1 MSKSE
6 IEQEKEQTLKCAL
19 SNNISESIITI
30 KNTFGGDVGEILNF
44 EGCDSVNSEIA
55 SKFINEVAKHE
66 AKIYGITAPDLNIE
80 LTKSSKERAMAA
92 PMGRTGAKKNQ
103 GANEFMTDL
112 LEAAKNDDSYDKYVD
127 NHQVE
132 LAMKES
138 CVLGS
143 RLAIWMLKTADLKVY
158 LFASDETRANR
169 VFNRE
174 GGDIEQ
180 IKSFTAMR
188 DSEDTKRYKEFY
200 NIDNNNYD
208 FVDLFIDVNTKTPE
222 EIVQDILDKLEEKG
236 LISKV
241 E

>member
-1 MSKSE
+1 M
-6 IEQEKEQTLKCAL
+6 TLAQV
-19 SNNISESIITI
+19 I
-30 KNTFGGDVGEILNF
+30 
-44 EGCDSVNSEIA
+44 
-55 SKFINEVAKHE
+55 
-66 AKIYGITAPDLNIE
+66 
-80 LTKSSKERAMAA
+80 
-92 PMGRTGAKKNQ
+92 
-103 GANEFMTDL
+103 
-112 LEAAKNDDSYDKYVD
+112 EAAKNDDSYDKYVD

-143 RLAIWMLKTADLKVY
+143 RLAIWMLKNADLKVY

>member
-1 MSKSE
+1 MNYKLNGELRVAISGKSGCGNTTVSGLLSE
-6 IEQEKEQTLKCAL
+6 KLGIKLINYTFRQLAQEKNMTLAQV
-19 SNNISESIITI
+19 I
-30 KNTFGGDVGEILNF
+30 
-44 EGCDSVNSEIA
+44 
-55 SKFINEVAKHE
+55 
-66 AKIYGITAPDLNIE
+66 
-80 LTKSSKERAMAA
+80 
-92 PMGRTGAKKNQ
+92 
-103 GANEFMTDL
+103 
-112 LEAAKNDDSYDKYVD
+112 EAAKNDDSYDKYVD
-127 NHQVE
+127 KHQVE

-143 RLAIWMLKTADLKVY
+143 RLAIWMLKNADLKVY

-188 DSEDTKRYKEFY
+188 DSEDTRRYKEFY

-208 FVDLFIDVNTKTPE
+208 FVDLFIDVNTKTPDQ
-222 EIVQDILDKLEEKG
+222 IVQEILDKLEEKG

>member
-1 MSKSE
+1 MNYKLNGELRVAISGKSGCGNTTVSGLLSE
-6 IEQEKEQTLKCAL
+6 KLGIKLINYTFRQLAQEKNMTLAQV
-19 SNNISESIITI
+19 I
-30 KNTFGGDVGEILNF
+30 
-44 EGCDSVNSEIA
+44 
-55 SKFINEVAKHE
+55 
-66 AKIYGITAPDLNIE
+66 
-80 LTKSSKERAMAA
+80 
-92 PMGRTGAKKNQ
+92 
-103 GANEFMTDL
+103 
-112 LEAAKNDDSYDKYVD
+112 EAAKNDDSYDKYVD

-143 RLAIWMLKTADLKVY
+143 RLAIWMLKDADLKVY
-158 LFASDETRANR
+158 LYASDETRASR

-180 IKSFTAMR
+180 IKAFTAMR
-188 DSEDTKRYKEFY
+188 DSEDTRRYKEFY

-208 FVDLFIDVNTKTPE
+208 FVDLFIDVNTKTPDQ
-222 EIVQDILDKLEEKG
+222 IVQDILDKLEEKG

>member
-1 MSKSE
+1 MNYKLNSELRVAISGKSGCGNTTVSGLLSAKLG
-6 IEQEKEQTLKCAL
+6 IKLINYTFRQLAQEKNMTLAQV
-19 SNNISESIITI
+19 I
-30 KNTFGGDVGEILNF
+30 
-44 EGCDSVNSEIA
+44 
-55 SKFINEVAKHE
+55 
-66 AKIYGITAPDLNIE
+66 
-80 LTKSSKERAMAA
+80 
-92 PMGRTGAKKNQ
+92 
-103 GANEFMTDL
+103 
-112 LEAAKNDDSYDKYVD
+112 EAAKNDDSYDKYVD

-143 RLAIWMLKTADLKVY
+143 RLAIWMLKNADLKVY

-222 EIVQDILDKLEEKG
+222 EIVQDILVKLEEKG
-236 LISKV
+236 MISKV